1 MADIAT
7 AIASTVEEQGA
18 ATGEIARNVEEA
30 ANGTAPV
37 TQEMADLRAVA
48 GETDASAEA
57 ARRRPSAA
65 GGFAQEQRQRFPEH
79 HPKSGLTAT
88 RCSIAWPLMPARV
101 APMVKAAEPGHDAGS
116 HRNPA
121 LPFKTIEEPARQI
134 PLYGEYEVVILGGGP
149 AGIAA
154 AIAAAR
160 AGCRTLLVERYGFL
174 GGMGTAAGVTNFCGL
189 HANVHGGMHRVVQGI
204 ASELLARIDRLGG
217 LNAPHLILG
226 KIFAQAYDTAAYKI
240 AAAELLDE
248 RCIHALLVETK
259 AGRQA
264 IRAELFIDC
273 SGDGDLAA
281 WAGAPFEVGDGEG
294 HMLHPSMMFRLN
306 GVDPEKAGEAW
317 KTIPAL
323 MEKAEAAGMHKFP
336 RKGAIVRPQ
345 RSGIEWRVNFSQLA
359 RADGRAINGIEP
371 DDLTRGEIEG
381 RRQAVAAF
389 EFLRTV
395 PGFEKS
401 YIIDLPPQLGIRETR
416 PVVGGHQLSGDDV
429 LGCASFD
436 VSIGVNGWP
445 IEAHVAGDVI
455 FTFPPI
461 PESRGF
467 NELPY
472 RMLVPER
479 IDNVL
484 VAGRCASMTHEG
496 QSAARVSGAC
506 FAMGEA
512 AGSAAALALSGNTK
526 PRDVAVDKLQQTL
539 RRQGAC
545 IGRDQSVPAGL

>member
-1 MADIAT
+1 MR
-7 AIASTVEEQGA
+7 
-18 ATGEIARNVEEA
+18 AR
-30 ANGTAPV
+30 
-37 TQEMADLRAVA
+37 
-48 GETDASAEA
+48 S
-57 ARRRPSAA
+57 
-65 GGFAQEQRQRFPEH
+65 
-79 HPKSGLTAT
+79 
-88 RCSIAWPLMPARV
+88 
-101 APMVKAAEPGHDAGS
+101 
-116 HRNPA
+116 RNPA
-121 LPFKTIEEPARQI
+121 LSPKTLSPKTLSPKTLPLKTIEEPARLV
-134 PLYGEYEVVILGGGP
+134 PLYGEYEVVVLGGGP

-154 AIAAAR
+154 AVAAAR
-160 AGCRTLLVERYGFL
+160 AGRRTLLIERYGFL

-189 HANVHGGMHRVVQGI
+189 HANVHGEMRRVVQGI

-217 LNAPHLILG
+217 LSAPHLILG

-240 AAAELLDE
+240 AADGLLGDHKVG
-248 RCIHALLVETK
+248 ILFHALGAGIVMHDETRINVMLVETK

-264 IRAELFIDC
+264 IRSDIFIDC

-281 WAGAPFEVGDGEG
+281 WAGAPFELGDGEG
-294 HMLHPSMMFRLN
+294 RMLYPSMMFRLN

-323 MEKAEAAGMHKFP
+323 MEKAKAAGTHTFP

-345 RSGIEWRVNFSQLA
+345 PSGIEWRVNFTQLA
-359 RADGRAINGIEP
+359 RADGGAINGIEP

-381 RRQAVAAF
+381 RRQAVEAF
-389 EFLRTV
+389 AFLRTV

-401 YIIDLPPQLGIRETR
+401 YIVDLPPQLGIRETR
-416 PVVGGHQLSGDDV
+416 RVIGGYQLSGEDV
-429 LGCASFD
+429 LGCASFAD
-436 VSIGVNGWP
+436 SIGVNGWP

-461 PESRGF
+461 PHTRGF

-479 IDNVL
+479 IDNLL

-512 AGSAAALALSGNTK
+512 AGSAAGLALSGNTK
-526 PRDVAVDKLQQTL
+526 PRDIAVEKLQQAL
-539 RRQGAC
+539 RHQGAF
-545 IGRDQSVPAGL
+545 IGRDQIVPEGL